1 MADERN
7 VDVDESKAGPPT
19 GPCIC
24 GSLTHRPMREAS
36 PNEVRFLRCPDG
48 PVPRYVQR
56 GVEVMARG
64 ICWAAHP
71 DSGIHCTLEP
81 HGADVDHCNAYT
93 GRPWPSRIRAT

>member
-1 MADERN
+1 MEQST
-7 VDVDESKAGPPT
+7 EQPPT

-24 GSLTHRPMREAS
+24 GSLTHRPLREAS
-36 PNEVRFLRCPDG
+36 PNEVSFLRCPNG

-71 DSGIHCTLEP
+71 DTGIHCTLEP
-81 HGADVDHCNAYT
+81 HGRDVDHYNAYA
-93 GRPWPSRIRAT
+93 GEPWPAEAIRAT